1 MATQLLKIESLLK
14 QLASLEAE
22 VAHLRT
28 ETARLQ
34 AENAHLQ
41 AEVASLQAENAEL
54 RRRLGLNSSNSH
66 KPPSSNGYG
75 KKRVQPALPKEKRAS
90 GGQGGTKAR
99 LFCNLFCYDSRTKK
113 RYDIVKNNT
122 FNLLSPYPTYFDIIT
137 PSSKKKKCTWCL

>member
-90 GGQGGTKAR
+90 GGQGAQRQDFSVIFSAMIPG
-99 LFCNLFCYDSRTKK
+99 L
-113 RYDIVKNNT
+113 KNAMILLKTIRST
-122 FNLLSPYPTYFDIIT
+122 F
-137 PSSKKKKCTWCL
+137 